1 MAVTGDTQLSPTKME
16 MISEI
21 AQRALISESRLLA
34 TVRDV
39 SAFAGKGNSSISFPK
54 NSTLFNVENRAS
66 AVAGT
71 TQDVDFLKDTLSL
84 DQRAHI
90 QWLIDSEDEIES
102 RLDVM
107 REYIERA
114 AAEHG
119 ADVDRKLIAAFEG
132 SGITTTTAGDIS
144 QDVVLEMRQV
154 LLQNKANPR
163 NLFLAVGPD
172 QEAKL
177 LGIDPFVSADKYGS
191 AIIPQGVLGTLYGVN
206 IVMTPEIGASTY
218 YMYESEGMAIGFQR
232 RPTFA
237 EDDRPEYG
245 PGAKLQVLAQKY
257 GVKALQI
264 DVPNAFQADGVT
276 ALSGES
282 ALIVKD
288 AN

>member
-1 MAVTGDTQLSPTKME
+1 MAITGDTQLGPTKME
-16 MISEI
+16 LISEI

-34 TVRDV
+34 TARDV
-39 SAFAGKGNSSISFPK
+39 SAFAGKGNSTISFPK
-54 NSTLFNVENRAS
+54 NSTLFTVENRAS
-66 AVAGT
+66 AAAGT
-71 TQDVDFLKDTLSL
+71 TQDVDFLKDTLAL
-84 DQRAHI
+84 NQRAHI

-107 REYIERA
+107 REYITRA

-119 ADVDRKLIAAFEG
+119 ADVDRKIIAELEAV
-132 SGITTTTAGDIS
+132 GITTTTAGDIS
-144 QDVVLEMRQV
+144 QDVVLEMREV
-154 LLQNKANPR
+154 LLRNKANPR

-191 AIIPQGVLGTLYGVN
+191 SAIPSGVLGTIYGVN
-206 IVMTPEIGASTY
+206 IVMTPEIASSTY
-218 YMYESEGMAIGFQR
+218 YMYESEGLAIGFQR

-257 GVKALQI
+257 GVKGLQV
-264 DVPNAFQADGVT
+264 DVPNAFLADGT
-276 ALSGES
+276 SPLAGQS